1 MKEEGEGEGAGR
13 AWIMVV
19 CTAMRSPERGRIGEG
34 NETIASSLLSR
45 KPEGGGRGPF

>member
-19 CTAMRSPERGRIGEG
+19 RTAMRSPERGRIGE
-34 NETIASSLLSR
+34 ETIANSLLSR